1 MKKIILG
8 IITFFLASTA
18 SAHSGMDQS
27 SILHI
32 TIHIVTTVG
41 IYLAIMAAG
50 FYLLNKLPK
59 AKKQRIKTDDRK

>member
-1 MKKIILG
+1 MMKLILS
-8 IITFFLASTA
+8 ILTFFLASTA

-27 SILHI
+27 SILHN

-41 IYLAIMAAG
+41 IYLAMMGAG

-59 AKKQRIKTDDRK
+59 VKKQRVKSDDRK

>member
-1 MKKIILG
+1 MKKLLLSIL
-8 IITFFLASTA
+8 TFFLASTA
-18 SAHSGMDQS
+18 SAHPSMDPS

-50 FYLLNKLPK
+50 FYLLSKLPK

>member
-1 MKKIILG
+1 MEKIILG
-8 IITFFLASTA
+8 ILTFFLVSTA
-18 SAHSGMDQS
+18 SAHTGMDTS
-27 SILHI
+27 SILHN

-59 AKKQRIKTDDRK
+59 AKKQRIRSDDRK

>member
-1 MKKIILG
+1 MKKIILS
-8 IITFFLASTA
+8 ILTVFIATTA
-18 SAHSGMDQS
+18 SAHPNMDEA

-32 TIHIVTTVG
+32 AIHIVTTVG

-50 FYLLNKLPK
+50 FYLLSKLPK

>member
-1 MKKIILG
+1 MKKIILS
-8 IITFFLASTA
+8 ILTLFLVTTA
-18 SAHSGMDQS
+18 SAHPSMDQS

-32 TIHIVTTVG
+32 AIHIVTTVG